1 MKYIGYQTMG
11 LLACSILT
19 GCQGDEIHIDDQG
32 NTLQLLSVTLD
43 EDPASKAAV
52 SSINTV
58 NIYATTDTETETA
71 LTSNP
76 LSTYTYSGSTWSSTA
91 APVLEQGKTA
101 NIYAFYPSK
110 TEANASI
117 PVTHSS
123 DGNHT
128 IPVSILSSD
137 TFDGKQEDYLYA
149 TPASASLS
157 QKAISLAM
165 NHALSK
171 ITFEFTKTESATED
185 FTLQQV
191 DIISKTNRLQAG
203 SGNNVNMNIKTGEL
217 TGLAAS
223 GQISLTGSVTLS
235 PKGSTRISALL
246 APMSGAEQAMSFSL
260 TVKVGETV
268 RTFETG
274 TVTSDAPG
282 WVGEQWKR
290 GLEYVYKIKVDKM
303 SGSFEGVSV
312 YNWKTGAD
320 QNTQVGI

>member
-137 TFDGKQEDYLYA
+137 TFDGKQDDYLYA

-157 QKAISLAM
+157 QKAISLEM
-165 NHALSK
+165 NHTLSK

>member
-1 MKYIGYQTMG
+1 MKYISYQTLG

-19 GCQGDEIHIDDQG
+19 GCQAEEVQIDDKG

-58 NIYATTDTETETA
+58 NIYATTTESSGETA

-91 APVLEQGKTA
+91 APELAGKT

-149 TPASASLS
+149 APTSASLS
-157 QKAISLAM
+157 QKAISLEM
-165 NHALSK
+165 NHTLSK

>member
-11 LLACSILT
+11 LLACSILA
-19 GCQGDEIHIDDQG
+19 GCHADEMQIDDQG

-58 NIYATTDTETETA
+58 NIYATTGTGTETA
-71 LTSNP
+71 LASNP
-76 LSTYTYSGSTWSSTA
+76 LSTYTYSGNTWSSTA
-91 APVLEQGKTA
+91 APVLAGET
-101 NIYAFYPSK
+101 NIYAFYPSI
-110 TEANASI
+110 TEANALI

-137 TFDGKQEDYLYA
+137 TFGGKQEDYLYA
-149 TPASASLS
+149 TTPTSASLT
-157 QKAISLAM
+157 QKAISLEM

-223 GQISLTGSVTLS
+223 GQVSLTGVKILS
-235 PKGSTRISALL
+235 SKGSTRISALL
-246 APMSGAEQAMSFSL
+246 APMSGAEPAMSFSL

-274 TVTSDAPG
+274 TVTSGASD
-282 WVGEQWKR
+282 WVGEQWKG